1 MITETIKKLFSI
13 FDQKEK
19 SQFFFLTFLIIIT
32 MFLET
37 FGIGLVIP
45 VVMAVMNRNIFE
57 EPLFNSI
64 LPFISELP
72 QLNLIIFTCLI
83 LVFFYFLKN
92 LSLLFFLN
100 KEGKYLSGVK
110 QRIN

>member
-57 EPLFNSI
+57 EPL
-64 LPFISELP
+64 
-72 QLNLIIFTCLI
+72 
-83 LVFFYFLKN
+83 
-92 LSLLFFLN
+92 
-100 KEGKYLSGVK
+100 
-110 QRIN
+110 